1 VAQRVSPSERVLAE
15 IDTLFS
21 SDADLTSV
29 LEEVGRLTVRL
40 LMQQAVESE
49 VDVFLARRPYER
61 RVEHSPAGSRNGW
74 QPPAAVKTTMGRVE
88 LSRPKLRGTDEKF
101 CSQLFGTG
109 VTRTHALEA
118 LVVSAWVR
126 GLSDRDIEAALKE
139 VLGEEAALSRSTVS
153 RICQQVKDDFDE
165 CTPGPGRRLQAATR
179 PRGSESTL
187 SRLQNGLAEA
197 RAAWW
202 QMFGRPRSRRLGE
215 RLPDR
220 MFVGEC
226 SMACA

>member
-1 VAQRVSPSERVLAE
+1 VAQRVSPSERVRAE
-15 IDTLFS
+15 IDALFG

-40 LMQQAVESE
+40 MMQQAVESE
-49 VDVFLARRPYER
+49 VDVFLARRAYER
-61 RVEHSPAGSRNGW
+61 RSKDSPVGSRNGW
-74 QPPAAVKTTMGRVE
+74 QPPVSVKTTMGPVE

-139 VLGEEAALSRSTVS
+139 VLGEEAAL
-153 RICQQVKDDFDE
+153 
-165 CTPGPGRRLQAATR
+165 AAR
-179 PRGSESTL
+179 PSAGSAN
-187 SRLQNGLAEA
+187 R
-197 RAAWW
+197 
-202 QMFGRPRSRRLGE
+202 
-215 RLPDR
+215 
-220 MFVGEC
+220 
-226 SMACA
+226 